1 MLTISLSHS
10 CLFAPFFG
18 LFSVFSPLFRL
29 YPTFLIHSNLHP
41 FLTFFAPVAN
51 FFVSLWHVYTP
62 EIMTESFV
70 IQSDIANLAQVEER
84 LFHFC
89 RLCNVGNYYSALEVA
104 TLQAVENAILH
115 GNQSDPAKAVSLTF
129 GTCRGGLFVEVS
141 DQGQGFDHSQFGD
154 LPTGESTRGEGIF
167 VMRSLSD
174 RMTFSEGG
182 RVVRMEFDVNGI
194 DPADALQRIAV
205 LQSHYHPVAA

>member
-1 MLTISLSHS
+1 
-10 CLFAPFFG
+10 
-18 LFSVFSPLFRL
+18 
-29 YPTFLIHSNLHP
+29 
-41 FLTFFAPVAN
+41 
-51 FFVSLWHVYTP
+51 
-62 EIMTESFV
+62 MTESFV

-89 RLCNVGNYYSALEVA
+89 RLCNVGSYYSTLQVA
-104 TLQAVENAILH
+104 TLQAAENAILH
-115 GNQSDPAKAVSLTF
+115 GNRSDPAKAVSL
-129 GTCRGGLFVEVS
+129 CRGGLFVEVS

-154 LPTGESTRGEGIF
+154 LPAGESTRGEGIF